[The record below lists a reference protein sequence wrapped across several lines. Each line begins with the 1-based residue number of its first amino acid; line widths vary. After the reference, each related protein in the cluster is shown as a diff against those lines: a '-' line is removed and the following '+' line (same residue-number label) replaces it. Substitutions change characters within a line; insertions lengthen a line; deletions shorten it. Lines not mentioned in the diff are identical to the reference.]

1 MSTNENSKVKVKKN
15 SIYLDLN
22 NASSLGLVFLA
33 LTLFAVLGLMKLS
46 VAVIYNKIDDI
57 TFLPGETFV
66 TDENIKITASSVVYD
81 EKSKDVKSRA
91 HNDKEALTAGKLC
104 AVVEVDA
111 KSSDVD
117 ISSTGKDSAILW
129 RFSSSGMGK
138 ERMYLSSFKDLAVE
152 DNYIKRQYCWL
163 SDSERNVYNLST
175 GDSDSVNVY
184 DREVISSAKEKKS
197 NISQSVIRKYRD
209 MSKGSLFIT
218 YRGNALSGGDKISA
232 QWKIVPESYKEK

>member
-1 MSTNENSKVKVKKN
+1 M
-15 SIYLDLN
+15 
-22 NASSLGLVFLA
+22 
-33 LTLFAVLGLMKLS
+33 
-46 VAVIYNKIDDI
+46 
-57 TFLPGETFV
+57 
-66 TDENIKITASSVVYD
+66 
-81 EKSKDVKSRA
+81 
-91 HNDKEALTAGKLC
+91 
-104 AVVEVDA
+104 VEVDA

-138 ERMYLSSFKDLAVE
+138 ERMYLYSFKDLVIE
-152 DNYIKRQYCWL
+152 DDYVKRQYCWL

-232 QWKIVPESYKEK
+232 QWKIETEKSR

>member
-1 MSTNENSKVKVKKN
+1 MSTIERLKKN
-15 SIYLDLN
+15 SVYLDLN
-22 NASSLGLVFLA
+22 NASSLGLVFLT

-57 TFLPGETFV
+57 TFLPGETFI

-81 EKSKDVKSRA
+81 ENSKDVKSRA
-91 HNDKEALTAGKLC
+91 HDDKEVLTSGKLC

-117 ISSTGKDSAILW
+117 ISSAGKDSAILW

-138 ERMYLSSFKDLAVE
+138 ERMYLSSFKDLVVE
-152 DNYIKRQYCWL
+152 DNYVKRQYCWF
-163 SDSERNVYNLST
+163 SDNERNVYNLST
-175 GDSDSVNVY
+175 GNSDSVNVY
-184 DREVISSAKEKKS
+184 DREVIASDKEEEDS
-197 NISQSVIRKYRD
+197 TIAQSVIRKYRD

-218 YRGNALSGGDKISA
+218 YRGNALSGGDEISA
-232 QWKIVPESYKEK
+232 QWKITPENYKEK

>member
-1 MSTNENSKVKVKKN
+1 MSTNKRVKKN

-22 NASSLGLVFLA
+22 NASSLGLAFLA

-46 VAVIYNKIDDI
+46 IAGVYSKIADI
-57 TFLPGETFV
+57 TFLPGETFI

-81 EKSKDVKSRA
+81 ENSEDIKSNARD
-91 HNDKEALTAGKLC
+91 DKNVLTAGKLC

-111 KSSDVD
+111 KNSDVD

-138 ERMYLSSFKDLAVE
+138 ERMYLSSFEDLVIE
-152 DNYIKRQYCWL
+152 DDYIKRQYCWL

-184 DREVISSAKEKKS
+184 DREVIASAKEEKDS
-197 NISQSVIRKYRD
+197 RDIAQSIIRKYRD
-209 MSKGSLFIT
+209 MSKGSLFVT
-218 YRGNALSGGDKISA
+218 YRGNALSGGDEISA
-232 QWKIVPESYKEK
+232 QWKIAPESYKEK